1 MQIET
6 YEIEEVK
13 GEFGNMAADSEA
25 IELIGRLELEG
36 QQKLTCTDTATRFPY
51 PRLSASQAVVF
62 GALFPQKTSVRS
74 YSQGI
79 IPLRVLQ
86 VVAFCK
92 DMPQTKC
99 LKVWHAASVKEDPI
113 LIGSPGE
120 YSNEEYLLARWGDSL
135 LPFDELK
142 AKALPL
148 IVNNFTL
155 DLTKAKQKLD
165 SYMATAKELA
175 ARYLETGDKP
185 TWNIYD

>member
-13 GEFGNMAADSEA
+13 GELGNMAADSEA
-25 IELIGRLELEG
+25 IELIGKLELDG
-36 QQKLTCTDTATRFPY
+36 QQKLTCPDTATRFPY
-51 PRLSASQAVVF
+51 PRLSATQAVVF
-62 GALFPQKTSVRS
+62 GTLFPQKTSVRS

-86 VVAFCK
+86 VIAFCK

-99 LKVWHAASVKEDPI
+99 LRIWHAASVKEDPV
-113 LIGSPGE
+113 LVGSTSE

-135 LPFDELK
+135 LPFDALK
-142 AKALPL
+142 EKALPL
-148 IVNNFTL
+148 ITNNLTL
-155 DLTKAKQKLD
+155 DLSKAKQKLD
-165 SYMATAKELA
+165 SYTATVKELA
-175 ARYLETGDKP
+175 QRFMETGERP